1 MGRKEGVA
9 IGDPVGVGVLLG
21 MEDGRLLYTL
31 DGAAESLGLDVGR
44 LLRSIDGLIL
54 ALGVTVSTTEGWML
68 GCKVGGEDGRSEYD
82 GFDVGALTGLV
93 VGRKSHMDSTRT
105 PTKSFKSLKA

>member
-1 MGRKEGVA
+1 MLGRSEGLTL
-9 IGDPVGVGVLLG
+9 GYSVGATLG
-21 MEDGRLLYTL
+21 MYDGRLLGSYVGTT
-31 DGAAESLGLDVGR
+31 DGWR
-44 LLRSIDGLIL
+44 
-54 ALGVTVSTTEGWML
+54 L

-105 PTKSFKSLKA
+105 PTKSFKSLKLEIT